1 MSIKGKGVDVNDME
15 VSNEDPSLRISMA
28 NLSWRDDFQSGDHV
42 SRHHP
47 DLMTSVKLAMHGPCM
62 ASHAWLIHDS

>member
-15 VSNEDPSLRISMA
+15 VPNKDPSLRISMA
-28 NLSWRDDFQSGDHV
+28 NLSLRDDFQNGDHF

-47 DLMTSVKLAMHGPCM
+47 DLM
-62 ASHAWLIHDS
+62 